1 MTHTATRFAPRGAD
15 TFRLQPT
22 TGGFDILTSGAH
34 GAHTVHVAWSE
45 VSKIDAYQ
53 RDSFQKNVTLVLTLK
68 DGSNVELNEYL
79 PGWAEVVDA
88 LPKYLPG
95 CLARGDWWRGS
106 SREAPVRKEDPNW
119 RTIYYR
125 YSISGMGQR

>member
-22 TGGFDILTSGAH
+22 ATGFDIVTSGPH
-34 GAHTVHVAWSE
+34 GSHTVPIAWSE

-53 RDSFQKNVTLVLTLK
+53 RDSFQKNVTLVITLK
-68 DGSNVELNEYL
+68 DGANVELNENL
-79 PGWAEVVDA
+79 GGWNDVIDA
-88 LPKYLPG
+88 LPRALPG
-95 CLARGDWWRGS
+95 CLPRGDWWRGS
-106 SREAPVRKEDPNW
+106 SGEEDLNW

-125 YSISGMGQR
+125 YSISGMGTK

>member
-1 MTHTATRFAPRGAD
+1 MTTATRFAPRGAD

-22 TGGFDILTSGAH
+22 ADGFDIVTSGRDASR
-34 GAHTVHVAWSE
+34 TIHVAWSE
-45 VSKIDAYQ
+45 ISRIDAYQ
-53 RDSFQKNVTLVLTLK
+53 RDSFQKNATLVLTLK
-68 DGSNVELNEYL
+68 DGSHVELNEYL
-79 PGWAEVVDA
+79 SGWADLVDA

-106 SREAPVRKEDPNW
+106 STGQNDADLNW

-125 YSISGMGQR
+125 YSISGMGSR